1 MKYTRTYLKKLEEL
15 CNALSYKVRYEQGH
29 FQSGYCILESKKVLI
44 INKFFDLEGRI
55 VSYEKVVSNDAIFGK
70 EINVSYLANG
80 MYFVRIQKGDKKIQ
94 KAFVKN

>member
-1 MKYTRTYLKKLEEL
+1 MKYTRSYLKKLEEL

-55 VSYEKVVSNDAIFGK
+55 NCLLDLIPELPLDLESLTEDEKSFYYKTISIRALQEN
-70 EINVSYLANG
+70 NT
-80 MYFVRIQKGDKKIQ
+80 
-94 KAFVKN
+94 